1 MIRETIKRML
11 LMGHLLILFA
21 IWACFIRFDS
31 NLKGGLAQASDAG
44 RQGVTKDSSSG
55 IGSNHPTGDSRLG
68 EELYNASC
76 IVCHGSQGRG
86 GIGPRLAG
94 NPILSN
100 EKAFWKIVHEGRH
113 VMPPLKGTV
122 TEQQMADIR
131 AWLMMLR

>member
-1 MIRETIKRML
+1 MTQETMKGML
-11 LMGHLLILFA
+11 SMGHLLILFT
-21 IWACFIRFDS
+21 IFACIAGFDS
-31 NLKGGLAQASDAG
+31 NLKGGIARASDAG
-44 RQGVTKDSSSG
+44 RQSIAEDSSNG
-55 IGSNHPTGDSRLG
+55 IGSNHPIGDRRRG

-76 IVCHGSQGRG
+76 IVCHGSQARG

-122 TEQQMADIR
+122 TEQQIADIQ
-131 AWLMMLR
+131 AWLKMLR